1 MYAFQTLRRMALK
14 VLSLTAVL
22 AATIAPVTAHQTFMI
37 TDLPVLKPGTD
48 NFLMLRNGSYHEA
61 GYSITRKMSRDISLV
76 MAGER
81 KTPPEGEVVDV
92 DARPTYKDTFIKV
105 FAEKPGTGLAG
116 LSTIPDY
123 IALPAVMFEEYLE
136 HEGMTDALAEF
147 RKNNKL
153 GTIRERYTK
162 NAKGLFQV
170 GTPLTEDFKH
180 KLGYKAEIFLEQN
193 PGTLKAGDDAS
204 IQVFFDGKPLKNQ
217 LVYISHAKRDV
228 PPKALIPETSLYG
241 LRTDDNGR
249 AVFKITTK
257 DKWFVQLIHMQKIV
271 DEDADYESN
280 WSTITFEVT
289 R

>member
-1 MYAFQTLRRMALK
+1 MYSLQIARPQTLKAALI
-14 VLSLTAVL
+14 VAAAL
-22 AATIAPVTAHQTFMI
+22 ATTTPVMAHQTFMI
-37 TDLPVLKPGTD
+37 SDLAVIKPGTD
-48 NFLMLRNGSYHEA
+48 NFLLLRNGSYHEA
-61 GYSITRKMSRDISLV
+61 GYSITRKMSQDISIV
-76 MAGER
+76 MAGQR
-81 KTPPEGEVVDV
+81 KTPPDDEVVDV

-147 RKNNKL
+147 RKTNKL

-170 GTPLTEDFKH
+170 GTPLTEDFKF
-180 KLGYKAEIFLEQN
+180 KLGYKAEIVLEQN

-217 LVYISHAKRDV
+217 LVYISHAKREV
-228 PPKALIPETSLYG
+228 PPKALIPEASLYG
-241 LRTDDNGR
+241 LRTDDSGR
-249 AVFKITTK
+249 VVFKITAK